1 MENKFNNGY
10 IYSFQVENSEEN
22 KTSFTQIIQLNSNFE
37 QISTLKITPTKL
49 ISISSKHEL
58 LQWDQ
63 DEQNN
68 LKLTEKP
75 TYLYQNIKFKSISL
89 SKSVTIGLDINGRV
103 FVWGQSSEGVLGLGF
118 DISKAENPTIL
129 EDLKNIIQ
137 ISHSDHHAVAINS
150 EGMAYSWGTGKY
162 GELGLERSIYSSIPQ
177 QILTDSCYSKVFC
190 SNLITCFL
198 DFEGHFHYFGVVIKQ
213 LSGNGSTLTI
223 KSLLEEKIYHDGKM
237 LFLEKQIEELENE
250 SFKIILIG
258 NGFIVLLSYSENIF
272 ILEYNDKLT
281 KLYSKYNLNNISLIK
296 NDIYGFAKEEK
307 NNINYHYLLR
317 WKSNYTSENDLF
329 SDSWSTTIWK
339 FIDDNNTLDNCE
351 LFDSNSNKNYLFLK
365 LISQEKEKDNNEE
378 ILNMPDDDNMEKSL
392 NIKEEEDKE
401 NNNNNENDLFKNI
414 TLEFESEFDDSY
426 NLKYKRNQL
435 NSELSVKTSI
445 FNNNN
450 IYNSFYAFGKNS
462 SNALNYN
469 QKANK
474 TVLFQRLNSPL
485 TTNTRN
491 IFDKNGINS
500 GNKNST
506 LKGNFIYN
514 SNLEF
519 SKIKINNKNELND
532 NVNLFEL
539 DDNNRSINNNKNDK
553 NDKNDKNR
561 KNKNIS
567 YDNYNSDE
575 NDFAKNEL
583 KKYRNEVDNIINNF
597 KQKKQSKSFS
607 MLGKNKKNINNIQI
621 IDKYKGDDTSVD
633 ISNNDLIQG
642 YSITKSIS
650 NKIQNNENSLSIN
663 NDNNKK
669 NKNKK
674 NDELSDDDK
683 EIENNIKSKSRNK
696 DRNSPQAKRK
706 FKDKKLNNIVEHLSL
721 IEEESEPSNDIFKR
735 RRRFSFSKQNKKHNL
750 KNKIENIKKKIY
762 NNKNNIKEEENISS
776 NKSIEDEDDFNFNDL
791 NKKRNSDFNL
801 LDINLINRKKEQKAQ
816 KENQREIKNNT
827 NLKKDNNKIINIKN
841 KKDDKNNDL
850 NNEENYNEENE
861 ESDNNDNKKEK
872 IRGKNKYRGKSNK
885 DKIIYNENLINNEE
899 ELEKYEDKDEDEET
913 NKDINKKNNLKRKK
927 IDNKNINQNRNK
939 NRVQLNNSNNNENI
953 NYNEEESDD
962 TNENKIKTDVKSK
975 INKMKK
981 VRKNNQNYNNKNLN
995 KNENNNNNI
1004 VDNEDEEFEDD
1015 EENENNSLDK
1025 NNNKN
1030 NIMKNRTKKRINK
1043 KRDLKEDNNNSDI
1056 EEEIEEEYIDD
1067 KGKLV
1072 KKRKKIKKS
1081 NNNNQNE
1088 SENEEEQ
1095 LESSENI
1102 NNNISDKK
1110 IKNAKSKNQSKESKE
1125 SNIYNNGNNG
1135 LSPKKSIKFKYTF
1148 GKNVNENN
1156 NISSNEKNP
1165 FKNDSKRNNISP
1177 QKFQKYDS
1185 KNSDNNNKEE
1195 YEENE
1200 EEEFEEQED
1209 QENIDNKNCNKSIIK
1224 SKKKGNKIK
1233 GKNEKDINN
1242 KNNLNKNNEMN
1253 LTKLNKKQKKENNVI
1268 EINDNTKTVMM
1279 YFVYLVNYYMK
1290 KKLFA
1295 LYANK
1300 IAEYQKYLEKKFA
1313 LKILYRVLKKRI
1325 IFYKIK
1331 FFHRYKKIYKY
1342 LYKNNIETITQIYTE
1357 ESSSYYFFSENNNFS
1372 NNNKIIQKNNKI
1384 ETNNT
1389 KLKEK
1394 NKINKPKVNTVNG
1407 NKNLN
1412 NKNNN
1417 KKTKNVKSKK

>member
-1 MENKFNNGY
+1 MENKFNNGYY

-250 SFKIILIG
+250 SFKNILIG

-378 ILNMPDDDNMEKSL
+378 ILNMPDNDNMEKRL
-392 NIKEEEDKE
+392 NIKEEKDKE

-500 GNKNST
+500 GNKNNT

-539 DDNNRSINNNKNDK
+539 DDNNRSINNNNNNK

-575 NDFAKNEL
+575 NDFVKNEL
-583 KKYRNEVDNIINNF
+583 QKYRNEVDNIINNF

-607 MLGKNKKNINNIQI
+607 MLGQNKKNINNIQI

-721 IEEESEPSNDIFKR
+721 IEEESEPSIDIFKR

-776 NKSIEDEDDFNFNDL
+776 NKSNEDEDDFNFNDL

-801 LDINLINRKKEQKAQ
+801 LDINLINRKKEQKVQ

-850 NNEENYNEENE
+850 NNEEN
-861 ESDNNDNKKEK
+861 
-872 IRGKNKYRGKSNK
+872 
-885 DKIIYNENLINNEE
+885 
-899 ELEKYEDKDEDEET
+899 
-913 NKDINKKNNLKRKK
+913 
-927 IDNKNINQNRNK
+927 
-939 NRVQLNNSNNNENI
+939 
-953 NYNEEESDD
+953 
-962 TNENKIKTDVKSK
+962 
-975 INKMKK
+975 
-981 VRKNNQNYNNKNLN
+981 
-995 KNENNNNNI
+995 
-1004 VDNEDEEFEDD
+1004 
-1015 EENENNSLDK
+1015 
-1025 NNNKN
+1025 
-1030 NIMKNRTKKRINK
+1030 
-1043 KRDLKEDNNNSDI
+1043 
-1056 EEEIEEEYIDD
+1056 
-1067 KGKLV
+1067 
-1072 KKRKKIKKS
+1072 
-1081 NNNNQNE
+1081 
-1088 SENEEEQ
+1088 
-1095 LESSENI
+1095 
-1102 NNNISDKK
+1102 
-1110 IKNAKSKNQSKESKE
+1110 
-1125 SNIYNNGNNG
+1125 
-1135 LSPKKSIKFKYTF
+1135 
-1148 GKNVNENN
+1148 
-1156 NISSNEKNP
+1156 
-1165 FKNDSKRNNISP
+1165 
-1177 QKFQKYDS
+1177 
-1185 KNSDNNNKEE
+1185 
-1195 YEENE
+1195 
-1200 EEEFEEQED
+1200 
-1209 QENIDNKNCNKSIIK
+1209 
-1224 SKKKGNKIK
+1224 
-1233 GKNEKDINN
+1233 
-1242 KNNLNKNNEMN
+1242 
-1253 LTKLNKKQKKENNVI
+1253 
-1268 EINDNTKTVMM
+1268 
-1279 YFVYLVNYYMK
+1279 
-1290 KKLFA
+1290 
-1295 LYANK
+1295 
-1300 IAEYQKYLEKKFA
+1300 
-1313 LKILYRVLKKRI
+1313 
-1325 IFYKIK
+1325 
-1331 FFHRYKKIYKY
+1331 
-1342 LYKNNIETITQIYTE
+1342 
-1357 ESSSYYFFSENNNFS
+1357 
-1372 NNNKIIQKNNKI
+1372 
-1384 ETNNT
+1384 
-1389 KLKEK
+1389 
-1394 NKINKPKVNTVNG
+1394 
-1407 NKNLN
+1407 
-1412 NKNNN
+1412 
-1417 KKTKNVKSKK
+1417 